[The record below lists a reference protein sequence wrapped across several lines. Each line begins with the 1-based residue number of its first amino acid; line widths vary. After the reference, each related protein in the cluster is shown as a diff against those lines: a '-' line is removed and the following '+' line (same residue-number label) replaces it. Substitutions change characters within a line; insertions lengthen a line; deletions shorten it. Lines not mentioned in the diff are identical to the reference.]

1 MFFDFEKFYNRKIP
15 SKQIFIDVGANKGHW
30 FHKINKIYP
39 KSRIYAVEPIKGMT
53 KAKQNVTILN
63 MAIDI
68 KGGLTKNFYI
78 TREKVTS
85 SLLQQE
91 RSIIDKF
98 ITFKDKKG
106 FIHKKSDYDVVKK
119 IKIKTIRLDKI
130 IKEHKLKEV
139 HYLKID
145 SEGNDLNV
153 LKSLGKEIKKIWGF
167 ELETWN
173 EKKTLWK
180 NQHWIKDCEKFIK
193 KSGFQIVRKFVHG
206 KGRSTDLLCI
216 RNDLVKFL

>member
-1 MFFDFEKFYNRKIP
+1 
-15 SKQIFIDVGANKGHW
+15 
-30 FHKINKIYP
+30 
-39 KSRIYAVEPIKGMT
+39 
-53 KAKQNVTILN
+53 

-106 FIHKKSDYDVVKK
+106 LIHKKSDYDVVKK

>member
-1 MFFDFEKFYNRKIP
+1 
-15 SKQIFIDVGANKGHW
+15 
-30 FHKINKIYP
+30 
-39 KSRIYAVEPIKGMT
+39 
-53 KAKQNVTILN
+53 

-106 FIHKKSDYDVVKK
+106 LIHKKSDYDVVKK

-130 IKEHKLKEV
+130 IKEHKIKEV

-145 SEGNDLNV
+145 SEGNDLNF
-153 LKSLGKEIKKIWGF
+153 LKSLGK
-167 ELETWN
+167 
-173 EKKTLWK
+173 
-180 NQHWIKDCEKFIK
+180 
-193 KSGFQIVRKFVHG
+193 
-206 KGRSTDLLCI
+206 
-216 RNDLVKFL
+216 